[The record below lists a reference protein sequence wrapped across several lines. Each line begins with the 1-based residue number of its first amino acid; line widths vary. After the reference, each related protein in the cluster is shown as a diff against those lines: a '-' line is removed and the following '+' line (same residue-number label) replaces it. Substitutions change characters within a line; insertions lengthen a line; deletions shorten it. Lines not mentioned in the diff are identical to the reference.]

1 MMPSPSIHD
10 RSDAARHSCWL
21 SACSAPASV
30 GPPDRL
36 AVTPQIF
43 WRNVRS
49 ACSPRHAR
57 PRFKE
62 KRSDP
67 PPHFNVLNTHAAA
80 KSP

>member
-10 RSDAARHSCWL
+10 RSDARHSCWL
-21 SACSAPASV
+21 PACSAPASV
-30 GPPDRL
+30 APPDRF

-80 KSP
+80 ESP